1 MRKERCPHPPR
12 STEEDVTDMTEQDR
26 LEELVKDIE
35 TYLCGHDWES
45 AYEITFPEGDAC
57 RCVWENGEYVD
68 NDEELGSPE
77 YEEWYEL
84 EFRVLEVVKAGPNKD
99 PRYDYVMV
107 SRRHMPSLMKR
118 GDEVVYRAE

>member
-1 MRKERCPHPPR
+1 
-12 STEEDVTDMTEQDR
+12 MTEQDR

-45 AYEITFPEGDAC
+45 AYEITFPEGDVY
-57 RCVWENGEYVD
+57 RCVWENGEHVD
-68 NDEELGSPE
+68 NDEELGSSD

-107 SRRHMPSLMKR
+107 SRKRMPSLVR
-118 GDEVVYRAE
+118 CGDEVVYRAE